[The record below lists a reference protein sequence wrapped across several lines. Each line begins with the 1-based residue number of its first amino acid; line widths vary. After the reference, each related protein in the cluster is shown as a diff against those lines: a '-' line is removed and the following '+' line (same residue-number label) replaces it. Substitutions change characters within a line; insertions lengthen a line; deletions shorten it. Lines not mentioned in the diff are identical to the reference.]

1 MKHCLPRNARVIL
14 LLAALGLAS
23 YVKADT
29 GPVITDSYA
38 AVNGV
43 KLHYLVAGNGD
54 PVISLPWLRAEQPL
68 CYCTAS

>member
-1 MKHCLPRNARVIL
+1 MLMKHCFPRNARVIL

-23 YVKADT
+23 YVKADS

-43 KLHYLVAGNGD
+43 KLH
-54 PVISLPWLRAEQPL
+54 
-68 CYCTAS
+68 